1 MFPDLFTIGP
11 LTIHT
16 YGVFVAMG
24 FIAALMVTV
33 RLAGSYGL
41 AAPQVM
47 DMGFVSIVW
56 GIIGSRL
63 LFVLL
68 NFSYYRSHPLDA
80 FKVWQGGLVFSGGL
94 VVAALALL
102 WHSRRH
108 RLSFWSV
115 GDLWAPGVALGQGLG
130 RIGCLMAGCC
140 YGKPTDLPWAV
151 IFGDPHCLAPLNI
164 PLHPTQIYA
173 ALGGFVIFV
182 ALLLLHRRKKY
193 DGQVFLWFLILHSTA
208 RLLVERFRADDRGM
222 ILGTDMS
229 LTQLVATL
237 VLLGAVA
244 TLFILKWKTGEK
256 PK

>member
-16 YGVFVAMG
+16 YGAFVAMG
-24 FIAALMVTV
+24 FVAALVVTV

-41 AAPQVM
+41 AASQVM

-68 NFSYYRSHPLDA
+68 NLSYYRSHPLDTL
-80 FKVWQGGLVFSGGL
+80 KVWQGGLVFSGGL
-94 VVAALALL
+94 VAAALALL

-140 YGKPTDLPWAV
+140 YGKPTDVPWAIV
-151 IFGDPHCLAPLNI
+151 FCAPHSLAPLNM

-173 ALGGFVIFV
+173 ALSGFVIFTV
-182 ALLLLHRRKKY
+182 LLLLHRSKKY
-193 DGQVFLWFLILHSTA
+193 EGQVFLWFLILHSTA

-222 ILGTDMS
+222 VPGTDMS

-237 VLLGAVA
+237 VLLAAVA
-244 TLFILKWKTGEK
+244 TLFVLKSKTEK
-256 PK
+256 KPR